1 MSKRVLLLFSLVILV
16 AISGQAPSE
25 QPKSNQLGQPAPIG
39 LQSPKE
45 LAKARLE
52 LARQAFAVMKLNQER
67 GVARGDHDLWSLRL
81 MEEER
86 NASGNKAERIA
97 AVQAHLDRV
106 KKWEAETAR
115 LFKGGEVDLML
126 YMDTQWKR
134 LEAESL
140 LAKEKEEPQG
150 SL

>member
-1 MSKRVLLLFSLVILV
+1 MSKQALLLFSLIVLV
-16 AISGQAPSE
+16 ALSGQAPSE

-45 LAKARLE
+45 LAEARLK

-67 GVARGDHDLWSLRL
+67 GIAQGDHALWSLRL

-97 AVQAHLDRV
+97 AVQAHVDRV
-106 KKWEAETAR
+106 KKWEADTAR
-115 LFKGGEVDLML
+115 LFQNGRVDLML
-126 YMDTQWKR
+126 YLDIQWKR

-140 LAKEKEEPQG
+140 LAKEKGEPQEG
-150 SL
+150 L